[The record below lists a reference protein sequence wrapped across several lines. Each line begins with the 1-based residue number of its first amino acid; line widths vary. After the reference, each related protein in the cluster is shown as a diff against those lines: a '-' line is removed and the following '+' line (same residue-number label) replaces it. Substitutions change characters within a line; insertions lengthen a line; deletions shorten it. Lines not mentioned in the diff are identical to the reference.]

1 MDNFKIKNGGWRHN
15 LSRCEFINGGGKAG
29 KGQEYFW
36 KFGYKEEAR
45 KLLVGDIT
53 NYTSQRGNKSA

>member
-1 MDNFKIKNGGWRHN
+1 MDNFKIKNGGWSYN

-53 NYTSQRGNKSA
+53 N